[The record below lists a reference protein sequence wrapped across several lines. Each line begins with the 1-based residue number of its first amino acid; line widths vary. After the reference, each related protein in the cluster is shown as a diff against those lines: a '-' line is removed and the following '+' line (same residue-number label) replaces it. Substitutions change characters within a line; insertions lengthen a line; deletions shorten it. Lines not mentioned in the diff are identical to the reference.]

1 MTTEATTETKAEAFA
16 RLATQRTRKALKM
29 ISLLG
34 NLSSAQYE
42 TTPEQ
47 IDKIEA
53 ALMAQVD
60 ATMKKLRK
68 VKTVSANFEL

>member
-1 MTTEATTETKAEAFA
+1 MTTETEETKAQAFS
-16 RLATQRTRKALKM
+16 RLATIRTRKALKM

-42 TTPEQ
+42 ATPEQ

-53 ALMAQVD
+53 ALNAQIA
-60 ATMKKLRK
+60 ATMNKLRK
-68 VKTVSANFEL
+68 VKTVTATFEL

>member
-1 MTTEATTETKAEAFA
+1 MTDTIETKAQAFE
-16 RLATQRTRKALKM
+16 RLAVTRTRKALKM

-42 TTPEQ
+42 ATPEQ

-53 ALMAQVD
+53 ALTAQVT
-60 ATMKKLRK
+60 ATINKMRK
-68 VKTVSANFEL
+68 VKTVAASFEL